1 MSKDTISKTTWTLT
15 VIRDY
20 ESGMTGEIEE
30 AKFAYGRTSNEMS
43 NECRYR
49 LKLPTGLIHLLKRAK
64 LSEEA
69 LETGFMIE
77 MTGSPQKEDDWE
89 LCKFTISAMQPIPGI
104 GVGPVRGLYAV
115 EGSASVFEMVDLA
128 PPFEQSRLPKQLW
141 LRVSEL
147 PEPTLAWVLSQE
159 FLKGGDTEQMS
170 LHAWFDFGDAKPK
183 QDDEDGEDTALP
195 LPGPSSK
202 SYVFRE

>member
-1 MSKDTISKTTWTLT
+1 MSRDTIAKTKWTLT

-20 ESGMTGEIEE
+20 ESGTTDEIEE
-30 AKFAYGRTSNEMS
+30 AKFAFGRTSTEMCD
-43 NECRYR
+43 ECRCR
-49 LKLPTGLIHLLKRAK
+49 LKLPSGLVHLLQRAK
-64 LSEEA
+64 LREEA

-104 GVGPVRGLYAV
+104 GVGPVRGLYVV
-115 EGSASVFEMVDLA
+115 EDSESVFEMVDLA
-128 PPFEQSRLPKQLW
+128 PPCAPSSLPTKLW
-141 LRVSEL
+141 VRVSEL
-147 PEPTLAWVLSQE
+147 PAPTLAWVLSKE
-159 FLKGGDTEQMS
+159 YLDGGETEQ
-170 LHAWFDFGDAKPK
+170 LTLQAWFDFGDAKPK
-183 QDDEDGEDTALP
+183 QADEDGEDRVLP

>member
-1 MSKDTISKTTWTLT
+1 MSKDTITKTTWTLT

-20 ESGMTGEIEE
+20 ESGMNDEIEE
-30 AKFAYGRTSNEMS
+30 AKFAFGRTSNEMS

-89 LCKFTISAMQPIPGI
+89 LCKFTISAMQPIPGM
-104 GVGPVRGLYAV
+104 GVGPVRGLYVV
-115 EGSASVFEMVDLA
+115 EDSESVFEMVDLA
-128 PPFEQSRLPKQLW
+128 PPCAPPSLPTKLW
-141 LRVSEL
+141 VRVSEL
-147 PEPTLAWVLSQE
+147 PAPTLAWVLSKE
-159 FLKGGDTEQMS
+159 YLDGGDTEQMS

-183 QDDEDGEDTALP
+183 QADEDGEDKALP

>member
-1 MSKDTISKTTWTLT
+1 MSRDTIAKTTWTLT

-20 ESGMTGEIEE
+20 ESGTTDEIEE
-30 AKFAYGRTSNEMS
+30 AKFAFGRTSTEMRD
-43 NECRYR
+43 ECRCR
-49 LKLPTGLIHLLKRAK
+49 LKLPSGLVHLLQRAK

-89 LCKFTISAMQPIPGI
+89 LCKFTISAMQPIPGM
-104 GVGPVRGLYAV
+104 GVGPVRGLYVV
-115 EGSASVFEMVDLA
+115 EDSESVFEMVDLA
-128 PPFEQSRLPKQLW
+128 PPCAPPSLPTKLW
-141 LRVSEL
+141 VRVSEL
-147 PEPTLAWVLSQE
+147 PAPTLAWVLSKE
-159 FLKGGDTEQMS
+159 YLDGGDTEQMS

-183 QDDEDGEDTALP
+183 QADEDGEDKALP

-202 SYVFRE
+202 AYDFF

>member
-1 MSKDTISKTTWTLT
+1 MSKDTITKTTWTLT

-20 ESGMTGEIEE
+20 ESGMNDKIEE
-30 AKFAYGRTSNEMS
+30 AKFAFGRTSNEMS

-64 LSEEA
+64 LREEA

-89 LCKFTISAMQPIPGI
+89 LCKFTIYAMQPISGI
-104 GVGPVRGLYAV
+104 GVGLVRGLYVVEDSESAV
-115 EGSASVFEMVDLA
+115 EVVDLA
-128 PPFEQSRLPKQLW
+128 QPYAPSSLPTKLW
-141 LRVSEL
+141 VRVSEL
-147 PEPTLAWVLSQE
+147 PAPTLAWVLSKE
-159 FLKGGDTEQMS
+159 YLDGGDTEQMS

-183 QDDEDGEDTALP
+183 QADEDGEDKALP

-202 SYVFRE
+202 AYDFF

>member
-1 MSKDTISKTTWTLT
+1 MSRDTIAKTKWTLT

-20 ESGMTGEIEE
+20 ESGTTDEIEE
-30 AKFAYGRTSNEMS
+30 AKFAFGRTSNEMS

-104 GVGPVRGLYAV
+104 GVGPVRGLYVV
-115 EGSASVFEMVDLA
+115 EDSESVFEMVDLA
-128 PPFEQSRLPKQLW
+128 PPCEQSRLPKQLW

-183 QDDEDGEDTALP
+183 QADEDGEDKALP
-195 LPGPSSK
+195 LPVPSSK
-202 SYVFRE
+202 AYDFF